1 MKRRFS
7 LERQMLTY
15 FGLIAAAS
23 LLITVE
29 FTWAIQ
35 TTISG
40 VQALTESSSAS
51 DSPAHTVL
59 IALGSLRGKAILM
72 GTVQA
77 VVTLI
82 ILVMFIRRITGPL
95 QEMAEHTQAICDGD
109 LTRTIP
115 IRRQDEIG
123 LIGDTINGLTSNI
136 QEIVALGLSTESTV
150 RPAIEALRDRV
161 GQDAVCREQL
171 AEIDG
176 QLSYLRDILES
187 FKLFP
192 APLTKADGEK
202 TR

>member
-1 MKRRFS
+1 
-7 LERQMLTY
+7 MLTY

-40 VQALTESSSAS
+40 VQALTDSAS
-51 DSPAHTVL
+51 ASESPAHSVL
-59 IALGSLRGKAILM
+59 GALAALRSKAILM

-136 QEIVALGLSTESTV
+136 QEIVALGLSTESAI
-150 RPAIEALRDRV
+150 RPAIEALRDRA
-161 GQDAVCREQL
+161 GQDAACTEQL
-171 AEIDG
+171 DEIDG
-176 QLSYLRDILES
+176 QLSYFREILEG

-192 APLTKADGEK
+192 APLTRADREK
-202 TR
+202 MR